1 MSWKFWIK
9 NIKLRFQYWCNKNSG
24 KPIYWKVFD
33 QKNRQNGKTTLVIR
47 DALKYGYP
55 IVVEDRMSKIFLSR
69 RVQDIIGPKKK
80 VEDTVVIVT
89 PDSILIDSYLR
100 SGTKVLL
107 DCGTKGFLM
116 ARTHHWKIVNGFVKQ
131 DQMLYG
137 GDGVGE

>member
-131 DQMLYG
+131 D
-137 GDGVGE
+137 

>member
-1 MSWKFWIK
+1 
-9 NIKLRFQYWCNKNSG
+9 
-24 KPIYWKVFD
+24 
-33 QKNRQNGKTTLVIR
+33 
-47 DALKYGYP
+47 
-55 IVVEDRMSKIFLSR
+55 MSKIFLSR

-89 PDSILIDSYLR
+89 PDSILVDSYLR

-131 DQMLYG
+131 D
-137 GDGVGE
+137 